1 MRLGAVR
8 SAILP
13 SSRKSWATVLLLS
26 NLISWG
32 YLVTA
37 LINQIY
43 SGFGATYERTLGTM
57 ALYYLANFISALL
70 SSSVAAEVRRSR
82 KVLGCTVFAGGVLLL
97 PTIFYEALT
106 IELMALISFLSG
118 VSLGS
123 VLPSCLA
130 FFSENTRIDER
141 GRTAAV
147 ILFITYVL
155 YFCLAVTIQLLST
168 RHALALCALWRFLGL
183 VPILYLPNRI
193 LNETRVQ
200 PSCKSILSDK
210 TFIVYI
216 VPWIV
221 FLLVD
226 ATAQPLIM
234 YSDLGEGLYYVM
246 AQTEMLVGG
255 VFTLLGG
262 LLLDFIGRKKMIIWA
277 FAVMGVGYAL
287 LSFSYRM
294 PYVWVFYSV
303 LDGSAW
309 STLTLVFTIVLW
321 GDLSKA
327 KGSEKYYALGLSPIF
342 MAGVFRVLL
351 EPLTR
356 NLSLEN
362 AFSFASFF
370 LFLAVLPL
378 AYAEESLPESVM
390 RLREIEKYIR
400 KVREAG
406 RKYG

>member
-1 MRLGAVR
+1 VR

-13 SSRKSWATVLLLS
+13 SSRKSWAIVLLLS

-43 SGFGATYERTLGTM
+43 SGIGVTYERTLGTM

-141 GRTAAV
+141 GRTAAM

-155 YFCLAVTIQLLST
+155 YFCLAVTIQLLSI

-234 YSDLGEGLYYVM
+234 YSDLGEEHYYVM

-255 VFTLLGG
+255 VFALLGG

-277 FAVMGVGYAL
+277 FTVMGVGYAL
-287 LSFSYRM
+287 LSFSYLM